1 MLADIDVLSHFPHAQ
16 RRPDADPVDV
26 VWPNIVVDAA
36 IDLLRVVEDRL
47 TRDAFLYAVIRNVDA
62 VTRNVDLGSN
72 LDSGFHRVV
81 VTVVVGIAFGDLVTM
96 NLRKT

>member
-1 MLADIDVLSHFPHAQ
+1 V
-16 RRPDADPVDV
+16 
-26 VWPNIVVDAA
+26 
-36 IDLLRVVEDRL
+36 
-47 TRDAFLYAVIRNVDA
+47 TRNVDA